1 MTWGRAMSSG
11 PAWDASTASPT
22 SAVSRCAGSR
32 LRHRCRPPRK
42 CSDLSA
48 IGRNLILFPPER
60 PREDTVLTNEKTQ
73 TAEPETNERTR
84 PMTGAEYLESLRDG
98 REIWIYG
105 ERVKDVTTHPAF
117 RNTVRMLARLYDAL
131 HGERKAVVCMETDT
145 GNGGYTHKFYRASRN
160 AEELV
165 GARDAVAEWARVTYG
180 WMGRSPDY
188 KAAFLATL
196 GANPDFYEPFSE
208 NAPRWYKKVQEE
220 NTFVNHAI
228 VNPPVDRNKELA
240 EVRDVYMHVEKE
252 TDGGLIV
259 SGAKVVATTSA
270 LTHYNFIANN
280 GALPIK
286 TKDFAFVCIVPT
298 DAPGLKLFCR
308 PSYEMTAAAAGS
320 PFDYPLSSRL
330 DENDSI
336 IVFDKVFVPWENV
349 FAYGD
354 IDKVNN
360 FFPRSGFL
368 PRFMFQGCTRLAV
381 KLDFLAGLLLKA
393 VEATG
398 AKEFRGVQAQVGEVL
413 AWRNT
418 FWGLT
423 DAMARTTNPWT
434 PGYVLPNLDY
444 GLAYRVAS
452 SVIYP
457 RLKEII
463 ENVLAS
469 ALIYL
474 PSHAS
479 DFKAPEI
486 RRYLE
491 QFVRGSN
498 GYSALDRVKLM
509 KLMWDAIGTEFGGRH
524 ELYERNYFGNHE
536 SIRFETLMVADAL
549 GQSAKYKGFAEQ
561 CMAEYDLDGW
571 TVPDLINPDDVSV
584 LMQNTGRKP

>member
-1 MTWGRAMSSG
+1 MT
-11 PAWDASTASPT
+11 
-22 SAVSRCAGSR
+22 
-32 LRHRCRPPRK
+32 
-42 CSDLSA
+42 
-48 IGRNLILFPPER
+48 
-60 PREDTVLTNEKTQ
+60 TVT
-73 TAEPETNERTR
+73 RTR
-84 PMTGAEYLESLRDG
+84 PFTGQEYIESLRDG

-105 ERVKDVTTHPAF
+105 ERVKDVTSHPAF
-117 RNTVRMLARLYDAL
+117 RNTVRMLARQYDAL
-131 HGERKAVVCMETDT
+131 HGDKQDALCTLTDT
-145 GNGGYTHKFYRASRN
+145 GSGGYTHRFFQAPKTTEDMVASR
-160 AEELV
+160 
-165 GARDAVAEWARVTYG
+165 DAIAEWARVTYG

-196 GANPDFYEPFSE
+196 GANADFYTPYHE
-208 NAPRWYKKVQEE
+208 NARRWYKKTQEE
-220 NTFVNHAI
+220 VTFVNHAI
-228 VNPPVDRNKELA
+228 VNPPVDRNKQLE

-252 TDGGLIV
+252 TEGGLII

-298 DAPGLKLFCR
+298 DARGVKLICR
-308 PSYEMTAAAAGS
+308 SSYELAAAATGS

-368 PRFMFQGCTRLAV
+368 PRFMFHGCVRLAV
-381 KLDFLAGLLLKA
+381 KLDFIAGVLLKA

-398 AKEFRGVQAQVGEVL
+398 SKEFRGVQAQVGEVL
-413 AWRNT
+413 AWRNL

-423 DAMARTTNPWT
+423 DAMARATKPWT

-444 GLAYRVAS
+444 GLAYRVAAS
-452 SVIYP
+452 TIYP
-457 RLKEII
+457 KLKEIV

-474 PSHAS
+474 PSS
-479 DFKAPEI
+479 SRDFKNPEI
-486 RRYLE
+486 RAHLE
-491 QFVRGSN
+491 QYVRGSN
-498 GYSALDRVKLM
+498 GYSAEERVKLM

-536 SIRFETLMVADAL
+536 SIRFEVLMVADL
-549 GQSAKYKGFAEQ
+549 MGQSAKYKGFAEQ
-561 CMAEYDLDGW
+561 CMSEYDLDGW
-571 TVPDLINPDDVSV
+571 TVPDLINPDDVSIFS
-584 LMQNTGRKP
+584 RS